1 MLCVFSVTC
10 LYMFDSESL
19 KFLHTT
25 DVYVNFASGPIV
37 ACSLSNLPLV
47 YRHIYRLLL
56 YIDIMN
62 QESERPAWWDQ
73 INK

>member
-47 YRHIYRLLL
+47 YRHTYRLLL
-56 YIDIMN
+56 
-62 QESERPAWWDQ
+62 
-73 INK
+73 